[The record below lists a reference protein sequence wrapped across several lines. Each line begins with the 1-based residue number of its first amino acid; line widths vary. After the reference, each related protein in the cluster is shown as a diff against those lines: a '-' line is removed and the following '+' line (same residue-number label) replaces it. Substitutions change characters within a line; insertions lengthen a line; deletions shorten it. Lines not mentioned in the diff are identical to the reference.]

1 MKYTGTGGI
10 RIRLHWFFLLM
21 LFVLGFMGYL
31 WETLIL
37 FVLVLAHELV
47 HLLAARA
54 HGLGTGEVMLFPF
67 GGVATVEEALELDP
81 RAEQQ
86 VALAGPLFNFLL
98 AGISLVVYSNVPA
111 WRDEEIFLF
120 FIRCNLVLGA
130 FNLLPALPL
139 DGGRILRAMLS
150 ATLGFRRAT
159 ELAIRLSQLQAGLL
173 AALGLYL
180 YWRGQLHTTLFAA
193 AFFLFY
199 AASHERTAAIYVFIR
214 SLTRKKQVFLRE
226 GVMPV
231 VTLMASADA
240 PLKDVLRQFAMK
252 KYHRVVVLDKDGQ
265 VLGEVLEHDLV
276 EVMLRRGG
284 RAAVR
289 TALPQKTCHS
299 PTIQVK

>member
-1 MKYTGTGGI
+1 
-10 RIRLHWFFLLM
+10 
-21 LFVLGFMGYL
+21 LFA
-31 WETLIL
+31 
-37 FVLVLAHELV
+37 LVLAHELV

-67 GGVATVEEALELDP
+67 GGVATVAEALELDP
-81 RAEQQ
+81 KAEHY
-86 VALAGPLFNFLL
+86 VALAGPLFNFVL
-98 AGISLVVYSNVPA
+98 AALSLVIYANMPA

-139 DGGRILRAMLS
+139 DGGRILRARLS

-159 ELAIRLSQLQAGLL
+159 ELAIRLSQLQAVLL

-180 YWRGQLHTTLFAA
+180 YWHGQMHTSLFAA
-193 AFFLFY
+193 AFFLYY
-199 AASHERTAAIYVFIR
+199 AASHERTAAFYVFIR
-214 SLTRKKQVFLRE
+214 SLTSKKQAFLKE
-226 GVMPV
+226 GVMPL
-231 VTLMASADA
+231 VTLMAAADA

-252 KYHRVVVLDKDGQ
+252 KYHRVVVVDKDGH

-276 EVMLRRGG
+276 EVMLRSGG
-284 RAAVR
+284 SVTVR
-289 TALPQKTCHS
+289 SALPQKTCHS

>member
-1 MKYTGTGGI
+1 
-10 RIRLHWFFLLM
+10 LL
-21 LFVLGFMGYL
+21 FALGFLGYL

-37 FVLVLAHELV
+37 FALVFAHELV

-54 HGLGTGEVMLFPF
+54 YGLGAGEVMLFPF
-67 GGVATVEEALELDP
+67 GGVATVDEALELDP
-81 RAEQQ
+81 RAEQH
-86 VALAGPLFNFLL
+86 VAMAGPLFNFSL
-98 AGISLVVYSNVPA
+98 AAVSLVIYANVPA
-111 WRDEEIFLF
+111 WREEEMFLF
-120 FIRCNLVLGA
+120 FMRCNLVLGV

-139 DGGRILRAMLS
+139 DGGRILRAGLS

-159 ELAIRLSQLQAGLL
+159 ELAIRLSKAQAVLL

-214 SLTRKKQVFLRE
+214 GLTGKKQAFLRE

-231 VTLMASADA
+231 VTLMAAADA

-252 KYHRVVVLDKDGQ
+252 KYHRIVVVDRDGQ
-265 VLGEVLEHDLV
+265 VVGEAMESEVV
-276 EVMLRRGG
+276 EAMLRRGG
-284 RAAVR
+284 SVTMRSV
-289 TALPQKTCHS
+289 LLHHNTCRFPPLH
-299 PTIQVK
+299 IK